1 MNSVIAIPRIAA
13 IKIWEGLSVKRI
25 RWSLLTTIVCIGT
38 WIVFASAIS
47 CDVAWNLYVAEQV
60 CEGERLFVDLCTLS
74 TPLIVW
80 FCCLP
85 HIMAVISQTPNDVAF
100 HGTVLGL
107 CVTSLHMCSQAI
119 YTLTRGLPA
128 ERILLETLVAVLFL
142 FGAGYHFGEIEH
154 LLFVCV
160 LPYIF
165 MIAIRIRNLQVSNG
179 FSCGVGLL
187 AALGI
192 CFDSRFAVVW
202 IATAFILTM
211 RNQTRVAFR
220 LESFVV
226 ATGMICFAACVML
239 FAPEYFAQ
247 LQLPTHWDV
256 SVWTIQLL
264 RGFLHPAFYF
274 IGLLF
279 VLTLLLTKKNE
290 LLSLQACLAATSVI
304 FWLTAAVR
312 TEQIA
317 FAYYPSLATAL
328 LSATLISLRLCR
340 EPTRRQFLSFEMA
353 IAASVPIAFVLCI
366 LSAQVF
372 ELPEHLDFSSDSDE
386 LVVPMNRILKDE
398 STSGPILSFN
408 CLHQFRFGAGVTI

>member
-1 MNSVIAIPRIAA
+1 MNSVIAIPRVAA
-13 IKIWEGLSVKRI
+13 SKIWEGLSVKRI

-60 CEGERLFVDLCTLS
+60 CGGERLFVDLYTLS

-85 HIMAVISQTPNDVAF
+85 HVMAVISQTPDDVAL

-119 YTLTRGLPA
+119 YTLTRGFPV
-128 ERILLETLVAVLFL
+128 ERILLETLVAILFL

-165 MIAIRIRNLQVSNG
+165 MIAIRIRDLQVSNG

-192 CFDSRFAVVW
+192 CFDSLFAAVW
-202 IATAFILTM
+202 IATVLIVAL
-211 RNQTRVAFR
+211 RNQTRVALR
-220 LESFVV
+220 LESIVV
-226 ATGMICFAACVML
+226 TMGMICFAACVIF
-239 FAPEYFAQ
+239 FAPEYLEQMQ
-247 LQLPTHWDV
+247 LRTYWDV
-256 SVWTIQLL
+256 SDWTIQLVSGL
-264 RGFLHPAFYF
+264 FHPAFHF
-274 IGLLF
+274 LGLLF
-279 VLTLLLTKKNE
+279 VVTVLLRQKNE
-290 LLSLQACLAATSVI
+290 QLSLQACLAATSGM

-328 LSATLISLRLCR
+328 LSTALVILRLWR
-340 EPTRRQFLSFEMA
+340 EPTRRYFFSFEMA
-353 IAASVPIAFVLCI
+353 IAASVPIAFVFCMM
-366 LSAQVF
+366 SAQVF
-372 ELPEHLDFSSDSDE
+372 KLPEHLDFSRDSDE
-386 LVVPMNRILKDE
+386 LVVPMNRILKVE
-398 STSGPILSFN
+398 STSGPLLS
-408 CLHQFRFGAGVTI
+408 